1 MDERIE
7 LSFNVKSTVP
17 VKTIKDEI
25 ARQQSLLD
33 EYTAN
38 PDGNE
43 TEIAEIKNN
52 LAALYAKKKYSISKK
67 VRDGF
72 DSTLRW
78 ILWAILIIYC
88 LSLIVLPVWMI
99 LTSFKSASEYSYNK
113 FGLPKVWYVRNF
125 SQVLQKMSVFDEWG
139 NEITVWNEALNSIL
153 WAGGS
158 SAFTV
163 FLTTCMAYVIAK
175 YKFPGR
181 NLIYNL
187 GIIIMIVPIV
197 GNLPSAM
204 VVRTKIIPTYDN
216 MLLTIL
222 TGPCTCFS
230 GLYFMLLYGAFKE
243 MPWDYAEQVFVDGGN
258 HFTAFIR
265 MYFPM
270 ILPTSM
276 VMFIL
281 IFLGAWNDYS
291 TLMLWLPSSPN
302 LAYGLYMLKANS
314 KVSLSTPALMAG
326 FTLIVIPTVAIYI
339 ASQKLILSK
348 FTVGG
353 LKG

>member
-181 NLIYNL
+181 NLI
-187 GIIIMIVPIV
+187 
-197 GNLPSAM
+197 
-204 VVRTKIIPTYDN
+204 
-216 MLLTIL
+216 
-222 TGPCTCFS
+222 
-230 GLYFMLLYGAFKE
+230 
-243 MPWDYAEQVFVDGGN
+243 
-258 HFTAFIR
+258 
-265 MYFPM
+265 
-270 ILPTSM
+270 
-276 VMFIL
+276 
-281 IFLGAWNDYS
+281 
-291 TLMLWLPSSPN
+291 
-302 LAYGLYMLKANS
+302 
-314 KVSLSTPALMAG
+314 
-326 FTLIVIPTVAIYI
+326 
-339 ASQKLILSK
+339 
-348 FTVGG
+348 
-353 LKG
+353 